1 MGSARCEENREF
13 PKAINLINKH
23 ANALRKAENTA
34 ESGQVKRILLSA
46 LVGCEEAV
54 VELVRMQGQHQKKCD
69 DCKK

>member
-34 ESGQVKRILLSA
+34 ESGQVMQKMGAESVVDLVTMAVRLGIRSA
-46 LVGCEEAV
+46 P
-54 VELVRMQGQHQKKCD
+54 KP
-69 DCKK
+69 